1 MVEAK
6 GTTKQIL
13 VAMTLIVGSVTIISH
28 LKNMRKNDKAEGEN
42 NERLTVLED
51 KVAQLEKKQ

>member
-13 VAMTLIVGSVTIISH
+13 VAMTLIVGSVTIITH

-42 NERLTVLED
+42 NERLTVLEE

>member
-13 VAMTLIVGSVTIISH
+13 VAMTLIVGAVTIISH

-42 NERLTVLED
+42 NERLTVLEE

>member
-13 VAMTLIVGSVTIISH
+13 VAMTLIVGAVTIISH
-28 LKNMRKNDKAEGEN
+28 LKNMRKNDKGEGEN
-42 NERLTVLED
+42 NERLTVLEE

>member
-28 LKNMRKNDKAEGEN
+28 LKNMRKNDKSEGEN
-42 NERLTVLED
+42 NERLTVLEE

>member
-6 GTTKQIL
+6 GTTRQIL
-13 VAMTLIVGSVTIISH
+13 VAMTLIVGAVTIISH

-42 NERLTVLED
+42 NERLTVLEER
-51 KVAQLEKKQ
+51 VAQLEKKQ

>member
-42 NERLTVLED
+42 NERLTVLEE

>member
-6 GTTKQIL
+6 GTTRQIL
-13 VAMTLIVGSVTIISH
+13 VAMTLIVGAVTIISH

-42 NERLTVLED
+42 NERLTVLEE

>member
-13 VAMTLIVGSVTIISH
+13 VAMTLIVGAVTIISH

-42 NERLTVLED
+42 NERLTILEE